1 MVSGLFSFV
10 LTVVGN
16 QQTNHEVVEAE
27 IAEFLDKYP
36 DVISCHAVP
45 YLKMFAYKLSTTLN

>member
-16 QQTNHEVVEAE
+16 QTNHEVVEVE
-27 IAEFLDKYP
+27 IAEFLDKFP
-36 DVISCHAVP
+36 DVISCRAVP